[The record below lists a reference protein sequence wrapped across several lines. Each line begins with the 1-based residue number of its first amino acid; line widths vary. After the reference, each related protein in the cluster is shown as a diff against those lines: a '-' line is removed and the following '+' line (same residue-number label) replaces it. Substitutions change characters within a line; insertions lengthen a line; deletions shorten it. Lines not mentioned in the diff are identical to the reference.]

1 MCEILGLTD
10 QENHELSVDVEM
22 PIVEQIKPKAA
33 MFPFV
38 RRPEY
43 EDQDREDIIQMLY
56 HLVKIAIGE
65 AGDISDLIAE
75 LCGDEVSQSASS

>member
-1 MCEILGLTD
+1 
-10 QENHELSVDVEM
+10 
-22 PIVEQIKPKAA
+22 
-33 MFPFV
+33 
-38 RRPEY
+38 
-43 EDQDREDIIQMLY
+43 MLY